1 MKSLLIAG
9 GTGFFGTTFIDAF
22 ERGWLARWGI
32 KDLIIASRNA
42 SKFTRFRR
50 SQNIVYLDLDLTEIC
65 VFPECDYIYTLQAQA
80 RLGVPQKSK
89 ARSLQS

>member
-42 SKFTRFRR
+42 TKFSRF
-50 SQNIVYLDLDLTEIC
+50 Q
-65 VFPECDYIYTLQAQA
+65 
-80 RLGVPQKSK
+80 
-89 ARSLQS
+89 